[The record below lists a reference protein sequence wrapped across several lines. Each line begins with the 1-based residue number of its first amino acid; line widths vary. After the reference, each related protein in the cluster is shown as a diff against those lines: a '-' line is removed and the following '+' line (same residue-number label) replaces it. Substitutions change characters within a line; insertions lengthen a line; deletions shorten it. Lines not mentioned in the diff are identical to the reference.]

1 MRIWYEYAIN
11 MMDFSYD
18 GIITKQR
25 YDTNISSKHTIH
37 NIYIYT
43 IYIFQRQLDPFGL
56 LFNRHPQ
63 FDPMAPLVATA
74 TRPERVGVT
83 GVTASL
89 SSLLSSLL
97 SLLSL
102 SVASASV
109 SEKRSGQGVYGSKTK
124 TKIWSGND
132 HQESNINHKSSSRCI
147 NDHRQSSTINHPSLI
162 VYANHFW

>member
-1 MRIWYEYAIN
+1 MNMRFN

-74 TRPERVGVT
+74 TRPRARGRHGSDSVTFLAAVVAAVAAVAFRGVCER
-83 GVTASL
+83 
-89 SSLLSSLL
+89 
-97 SLLSL
+97 
-102 SVASASV
+102 
-109 SEKRSGQGVYGSKTK
+109 
-124 TKIWSGND
+124 
-132 HQESNINHKSSSRCI
+132 
-147 NDHRQSSTINHPSLI
+147 
-162 VYANHFW
+162 F

>member
-1 MRIWYEYAIN
+1 LGFY
-11 MMDFSYD
+11 F
-18 GIITKQR
+18 
-25 YDTNISSKHTIH
+25 
-37 NIYIYT
+37 
-43 IYIFQRQLDPFGL
+43 
-56 LFNRHPQ
+56 RHPQ
-63 FDPMAPLVATA
+63 FDRLRGFPDFMAPLVATA

-83 GVTASL
+83 GVTWSL

-132 HQESNINHKSSSRCI
+132 HQ
-147 NDHRQSSTINHPSLI
+147 
-162 VYANHFW
+162 